1 MKVACIIPAYN
12 EERTIKEIIDVVKQV
27 DLIDEIIVVSD
38 GSKDQTV
45 SISKK
50 AGAKVIENKINKGKG
65 AALKIGIDSSD
76 SDIFTFLDAD
86 LVGLKKEHVI
96 DLLMPVL
103 NDEADMSVGIFKS
116 GRIATNLAQKVAP
129 NLSGQRT
136 IKRQLIEEI
145 ENIDITRYGVEIALT
160 KIAQKRNYRT
170 KNVFLDNLTHVMK
183 EEKLGLR
190 KGFKARLK
198 MYWEIAKCLK
208 ME

>member
-12 EERTIKEIIDVVKQV
+12 EERTIKGIIDVVKQV

-38 GSKDQTV
+38 GSKDETAT
-45 SISKK
+45 ISKK
-50 AGAKVIENKINKGKG
+50 AGANVIDNKINKGKG

-96 DLLMPVL
+96 NLLMPVL

-129 NLSGQRT
+129 NLSGQRAV
-136 IKRQLIEEI
+136 KRRLIEDI

-160 KIAQKRNYRT
+160 KIAQKKKYRT
-170 KNVFLDNLTHVMK
+170 KNVYLDNLTHVMK